1 MFPFFILLTVL
12 FMKLLMIL
20 TELAPG
26 GAEKVVLEL
35 TRQLRRCAH
44 DVTVVSLM
52 PEPPEERRAIP
63 EGLSAC
69 GAKGIYLNVVKKAPW
84 RLLSL
89 FRVIR
94 EEKPDVIHS
103 HLIHPNLL
111 SRFVNL
117 WTRKPLVNT
126 VHIAERRPGKGLF
139 FRLDG
144 LTFSWC
150 GACTAVSKAAA
161 RFHEKR
167 CGLKENSIRVIYN
180 GSDRVAPAS
189 AEQLRQLKKEWGLEP
204 CRKIIGS
211 VGRLDWQK
219 GYDLL
224 FGVLPELSRRIPRNE
239 SVGIVVIGD
248 GPEREKLAAQVRG
261 MEEQCP
267 NLKICLPGYRKD
279 AASLIAM
286 FDLFVMPS
294 RYEGYGLA
302 LVEAISSGVPVFCNP
317 VDSLPELCALIPGH
331 AFPGDFEHDS
341 ASLLA
346 ERIMEAL
353 SAPRYEGREIMTNE
367 QMYREYLALYE
378 SLLNTKKLHP

>member
-1 MFPFFILLTVL
+1 
-12 FMKLLMIL
+12 MKLLMIL

-35 TRQLRRCAH
+35 TRQLRCHAH

-52 PEPPEERRAIP
+52 PEPPAGRRAIP

-69 GAKGIYLNVVKKAPW
+69 GAKVIYLNAVKKAPW

-117 WTRKPLVNT
+117 RTRKPLVNT
-126 VHIAERRPGKGLF
+126 IHIAERRPRKGLF
-139 FRLDG
+139 FWLDG

-161 RFHEKR
+161 RFHEKQCR
-167 CGLKENSIRVIYN
+167 LKENSIRVIYN
-180 GSDRVAPAS
+180 GSARVAPAPP
-189 AEQLRQLKKEWGLEP
+189 EQLRQLKKEWGLGS

-224 FGVLPELSRRIPRNE
+224 LGVLPELSRRIPRNE
-239 SVGIVVIGD
+239 PVGIVIIGD
-248 GPEREKLAAQVRG
+248 GPERDKLAAQVRRT
-261 MEEQCP
+261 ENLCP
-267 NLKICLPGYRKD
+267 NLKICLPGYRDD

-302 LVEAISSGVPVFCNP
+302 LTEAISSGVPVFCNP
-317 VDSLPELCALIPGH
+317 VDSLPELCAFIPGY
-331 AFPGDFEHDS
+331 AFWGDFEHES

-346 ERIMEAL
+346 ERMADAL
-353 SAPRYEGREIMTNE
+353 SVPRYEGKEIMTNE
-367 QMYREYLALYE
+367 RMYWEYLAVYE

>member
-69 GAKGIYLNVVKKAPW
+69 GAKVIYLNVVKKAPW

-211 VGRLDWQK
+211 
-219 GYDLL
+219 
-224 FGVLPELSRRIPRNE
+224 GVLTGRKDTICCSEFCRNCRGEFPGMNLSELSSLVTARNGKNWRRRCAAWRN
-239 SVGIVVIGD
+239 
-248 GPEREKLAAQVRG
+248 
-261 MEEQCP
+261 
-267 NLKICLPGYRKD
+267 
-279 AASLIAM
+279 
-286 FDLFVMPS
+286 
-294 RYEGYGLA
+294 
-302 LVEAISSGVPVFCNP
+302 
-317 VDSLPELCALIPGH
+317 
-331 AFPGDFEHDS
+331 S
-341 ASLLA
+341 A
-346 ERIMEAL
+346 R
-353 SAPRYEGREIMTNE
+353 T
-367 QMYREYLALYE
+367 
-378 SLLNTKKLHP
+378 

>member
-1 MFPFFILLTVL
+1 
-12 FMKLLMIL
+12 MKLLMIL

-35 TRQLRRCAH
+35 TRRLRSHAH

-52 PEPPEERRAIP
+52 PEPAEGRRAVP

-69 GAKGIYLNVVKKAPW
+69 GAKVIYLNAVKKAPW
-84 RLLSL
+84 RLFSL

-117 WTRKPLVNT
+117 RIRKPLVNT
-126 VHIAERRPGKGLF
+126 IHIAERRRGKGLF
-139 FRLDG
+139 FLLDG

-150 GACTAVSKAAA
+150 DACTAVSRAAA
-161 RFHEKR
+161 RFHERR

-189 AEQLRQLKKEWGLEP
+189 DERLRQLKKEWGLES

-224 FGVLPELSRRIPRNE
+224 LRVLPELSRRIPSGG
-239 SVGIVVIGD
+239 SVGIVIIGD
-248 GPEREKLAAQVRG
+248 GPEREKLAGQVRLIS
-261 MEEQCP
+261 ERCP

-302 LVEAISSGVPVFCNP
+302 LTEAISSGVPVFCNP
-317 VDSLPELCALIPGH
+317 ADSLPELCALIPGH
-331 AFPGDFEHDS
+331 AFLADFEHDS
-341 ASLLA
+341 AALLA
-346 ERIMEAL
+346 ERLMEAL

-378 SLLNTKKLHP
+378 SLLNTEKLHP

>member
-35 TRQLRRCAH
+35 TRQLRCRAH

-69 GAKGIYLNVVKKAPW
+69 GAKVIYLNVVKKAPW

-248 GPEREKLAAQVRG
+248 GPEREKTGGAGARHGGTVPEPENLSARLQERRSFPDCDVR
-261 MEEQCP
+261 
-267 NLKICLPGYRKD
+267 
-279 AASLIAM
+279 S
-286 FDLFVMPS
+286 
-294 RYEGYGLA
+294 
-302 LVEAISSGVPVFCNP
+302 FCN
-317 VDSLPELCALIPGH
+317 AIPLRGIR
-331 AFPGDFEHDS
+331 ACSGRSDIVGR
-341 ASLLA
+341 AGLLQ
-346 ERIMEAL
+346 
-353 SAPRYEGREIMTNE
+353 SG
-367 QMYREYLALYE
+367 
-378 SLLNTKKLHP
+378 

>member
-35 TRQLRRCAH
+35 TRQLRRRAH

-69 GAKGIYLNVVKKAPW
+69 GAKVIYLNVVKKAPW

-144 LTFSWC
+144 LTFYWC
-150 GACTAVSKAAA
+150 AA
-161 RFHEKR
+161 
-167 CGLKENSIRVIYN
+167 
-180 GSDRVAPAS
+180 
-189 AEQLRQLKKEWGLEP
+189 
-204 CRKIIGS
+204 
-211 VGRLDWQK
+211 
-219 GYDLL
+219 
-224 FGVLPELSRRIPRNE
+224 
-239 SVGIVVIGD
+239 
-248 GPEREKLAAQVRG
+248 
-261 MEEQCP
+261 
-267 NLKICLPGYRKD
+267 
-279 AASLIAM
+279 
-286 FDLFVMPS
+286 
-294 RYEGYGLA
+294 
-302 LVEAISSGVPVFCNP
+302 
-317 VDSLPELCALIPGH
+317 
-331 AFPGDFEHDS
+331 
-341 ASLLA
+341 
-346 ERIMEAL
+346 
-353 SAPRYEGREIMTNE
+353 
-367 QMYREYLALYE
+367 
-378 SLLNTKKLHP
+378 

>member
-35 TRQLRRCAH
+35 TRQLRRRAH

-69 GAKGIYLNVVKKAPW
+69 GAKVIYLNVVKKAPW

-161 RFHEKR
+161 RFHE
-167 CGLKENSIRVIYN
+167 VPT
-180 GSDRVAPAS
+180 A
-189 AEQLRQLKKEWGLEP
+189 LR
-204 CRKIIGS
+204 
-211 VGRLDWQK
+211 RLR
-219 GYDLL
+219 
-224 FGVLPELSRRIPRNE
+224 LS
-239 SVGIVVIGD
+239 
-248 GPEREKLAAQVRG
+248 
-261 MEEQCP
+261 
-267 NLKICLPGYRKD
+267 
-279 AASLIAM
+279 
-286 FDLFVMPS
+286 
-294 RYEGYGLA
+294 
-302 LVEAISSGVPVFCNP
+302 SSGN
-317 VDSLPELCALIPGH
+317 
-331 AFPGDFEHDS
+331 
-341 ASLLA
+341 
-346 ERIMEAL
+346 
-353 SAPRYEGREIMTNE
+353 
-367 QMYREYLALYE
+367 
-378 SLLNTKKLHP
+378 

>member
-1 MFPFFILLTVL
+1 M
-12 FMKLLMIL
+12 
-20 TELAPG
+20 
-26 GAEKVVLEL
+26 
-35 TRQLRRCAH
+35 
-44 DVTVVSLM
+44 
-52 PEPPEERRAIP
+52 
-63 EGLSAC
+63 
-69 GAKGIYLNVVKKAPW
+69 
-84 RLLSL
+84 
-89 FRVIR
+89 
-94 EEKPDVIHS
+94 
-103 HLIHPNLL
+103 
-111 SRFVNL
+111 
-117 WTRKPLVNT
+117 NT

-267 NLKICLPGYRKD
+267 NLSARLQERRSFPDCDVR
-279 AASLIAM
+279 S
-286 FDLFVMPS
+286 
-294 RYEGYGLA
+294 
-302 LVEAISSGVPVFCNP
+302 FCN
-317 VDSLPELCALIPGH
+317 AIPLRGIR
-331 AFPGDFEHDS
+331 ACSGRSDIVGR
-341 ASLLA
+341 AGLLQ
-346 ERIMEAL
+346 
-353 SAPRYEGREIMTNE
+353 SG
-367 QMYREYLALYE
+367 
-378 SLLNTKKLHP
+378 

>member
-1 MFPFFILLTVL
+1 M
-12 FMKLLMIL
+12 
-20 TELAPG
+20 
-26 GAEKVVLEL
+26 
-35 TRQLRRCAH
+35 
-44 DVTVVSLM
+44 
-52 PEPPEERRAIP
+52 
-63 EGLSAC
+63 
-69 GAKGIYLNVVKKAPW
+69 VKKAPW

-189 AEQLRQLKKEWGLEP
+189 AEQLRQLKKSGGLSP
-204 CRKIIGS
+204 AGRSS
-211 VGRLDWQK
+211 VRS
-219 GYDLL
+219 
-224 FGVLPELSRRIPRNE
+224 GVLTGRRIRSAVRSSAGTVAEN
-239 SVGIVVIGD
+239 S
-248 GPEREKLAAQVRG
+248 PE
-261 MEEQCP
+261 
-267 NLKICLPGYRKD
+267 
-279 AASLIAM
+279 
-286 FDLFVMPS
+286 
-294 RYEGYGLA
+294 
-302 LVEAISSGVPVFCNP
+302 
-317 VDSLPELCALIPGH
+317 
-331 AFPGDFEHDS
+331 
-341 ASLLA
+341 
-346 ERIMEAL
+346 
-353 SAPRYEGREIMTNE
+353 
-367 QMYREYLALYE
+367 
-378 SLLNTKKLHP
+378 